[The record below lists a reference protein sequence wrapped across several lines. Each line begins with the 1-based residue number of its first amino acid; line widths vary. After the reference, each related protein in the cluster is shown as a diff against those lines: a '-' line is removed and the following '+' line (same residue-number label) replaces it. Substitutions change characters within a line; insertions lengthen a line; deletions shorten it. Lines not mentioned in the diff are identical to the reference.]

1 MQMESYYTLLEQLR
15 TIASKCLTNHPEPKS
30 EKEGLLLYAVA
41 KADKTL
47 CASSLLC
54 RNGMGEDASILCRS
68 VFELA
73 LTMEYIFQDSTDEMA
88 KRYFSYDWV
97 QRKKM
102 YGYMVRS
109 GRFQKYL
116 SSAESQQIIVNIK
129 KEAKKVNKKYK
140 YGSSWSDKSIY
151 EMSKSVGLLDL
162 YETAYRIQCN
172 FSHSNP
178 RSSNDYF
185 KEENGHLIL
194 NSGPSDNLVSETLVT
209 LFCSYF
215 HIIRKINDYFVKG
228 LNAEIK
234 KIEDDFVNLLKAN
247 LPNIPSK

>member
-1 MQMESYYTLLEQLR
+1 MENYYTLLEQLR
-15 TIASKCLTNHPEPKS
+15 TIADKCLTNHPEPKS
-30 EKEGLLLYAVA
+30 EKEALLLYAVA

-47 CASSLLC
+47 CAVALLC

-73 LTMEYIFQDSTDEMA
+73 LTIEYIFKDLTDGMA
-88 KRYFSYDWV
+88 KRYFSYDWI

-102 YGYMVRS
+102 YGYMARS

-116 SSAESQQIIVNIK
+116 LSPESQKIITSIN
-129 KEAKKVNKKYK
+129 KEANRVNKKYN
-140 YGSSWSDKSIY
+140 YGSSWSDKNIA
-151 EMSKSVGLLDL
+151 EMAKSVGWLDL

-185 KEENGHLIL
+185 KEENGRLVL
-194 NSGPSDNLVSETLVT
+194 NSGPSENLVSETLVT
-209 LFCSYF
+209 IFNSYL
-215 HIIRKINDYFVKG
+215 HIVRKINDYFKKG
-228 LNAEIK
+228 LSMEIK
-234 KIEDDFVNLLKAN
+234 KIEDDFVSLLKASN
-247 LPNIPSK
+247 NS

>member
-1 MQMESYYTLLEQLR
+1 MENYYKLLEQLR
-15 TIASKCLTNHPEPKS
+15 NIADRCLANHPEPKN
-30 EKEGLLLYAVA
+30 EKESLLLYAIA

-47 CASSLLC
+47 CATALLC

-73 LTMEYIFQDSTDEMA
+73 LTIEYIFKDLTNEMA
-88 KRYFSYDWV
+88 KRYFSYDWI

-102 YGYMVRS
+102 HGYMARS

-116 SSAESQQIIVNIK
+116 LSPESQQIITDIN
-129 KEAKKVNKKYK
+129 KEANRVNKKYN
-140 YGSSWSDKSIY
+140 YGSSWSDKNIA
-151 EMSKSVGLLDL
+151 EMAKSVGWLDL

-185 KEENGHLIL
+185 KEENGRLVL
-194 NSGPSDNLVSETLVT
+194 NSGPSENLVSETLVT
-209 LFCSYF
+209 VFNSYL
-215 HIIRKINDYFVKG
+215 HIVRKINDYFKKG
-228 LNAEIK
+228 LGTEIK
-234 KIEDDFVNLLKAN
+234 NIEDDFINLLKVSN
-247 LPNIPSK
+247 NS